1 MVFTIFAFLVVFLLI
16 ASAGLI
22 LFYREAM
29 LQRIAAVTSQR
40 AKPKQKS
47 LASTIQQTGLS
58 LSNVVEQLERVMP
71 KSQAEISVVQ
81 LRLTRAGYRNESA
94 VKAFFGAKILVPV
107 TLVVILL
114 VTGLGH
120 YSPFFLYAVALGLGF
135 LAPDFWLGRRIKSR
149 QARIRRALPDVLDLL
164 IICIEA
170 GLSLDQATARTGQEL
185 KLSHPDLSDE
195 LSVVALEQ
203 SAGRPRADAW
213 KNLGDRTDVESVRN
227 LISVLVQSEKFGT
240 SIARTLRVH
249 SETLRTQRR
258 QQVEE
263 QAAKTTVKLVFPLV
277 FFIFPSIFLV
287 TLGPP
292 ALIMAESFHKFFNN

>member
-1 MVFTIFAFLVVFLLI
+1 MAFTIFAFIAIFFLI
-16 ASAGLI
+16 GTAGVL

-40 AKPKQKS
+40 NKPKG
-47 LASTIQQTGLS
+47 LVSTIQQTGLS

-71 KSQAEISVVQ
+71 KSQADISVVQ
-81 LRLTRAGYRNESA
+81 QRLTRAGYRKESA
-94 VKAFFGAKILVPV
+94 IKLFFGAKTVTPILLCV
-107 TLVVILL
+107 LLL
-114 VTGLGH
+114 VTGVGH
-120 YSPFFLYAVALGLGF
+120 FSPIFLYACALGLGY
-135 LAPDFWLGRRIKSR
+135 LGPDFWLGRRIKKR
-149 QARIRRALPDVLDLL
+149 QARIRRSLPDVLDLL

-170 GLSLDQATARTGQEL
+170 GLSLDQGTARAGQEL
-185 KLSHPDLSDE
+185 RMTHPDISDE

-203 SAGRPRADAW
+203 AAGRPRADAW
-213 KNLGDRTDVESVRN
+213 RNLGERTDVESVRN
-227 LISVLVQSEKFGT
+227 LVSVLVQSEKFGT
-240 SIARTLRVH
+240 SIARTLRIH

-292 ALIMAESFHKFFNN
+292 LIIMAESFHKLFGS